1 MKRVFLC
8 CAAIALAS
16 TTCLAQ
22 AAPAKASAAPA
33 PAVAATPAAAAPEA
47 PKSGFRADIL
57 KSLDDLEK
65 KSVSLAEAVPEE
77 KYTWRPGEGVRSIGE
92 VYMHMASGNYA
103 YANAAGNKAPADLDV
118 RGFEKLATDKAKT
131 VATLKQSFVHV
142 RQTVLQ
148 TSDADLDKAVKM
160 FGRDST
166 IRNVLFIMQVHQ
178 SEHLGQSIAYARSV
192 GVVPPWTEERQAA
205 QKKAAAEKK

>member
-1 MKRVFLC
+1 MKRVLLC

-16 TTCLAQ
+16 ISLAAQ
-22 AAPAKASAAPA
+22 APEKAGAAKASAAPVA
-33 PAVAATPAAAAPEA
+33 PAAPAATAATEA

-65 KSVSLAEAVPEE
+65 KSVSLAEAIPED

-103 YANAAGNKAPADLDV
+103 YAGAAGNKAPADLDV

-131 VATLKQSFVHV
+131 VATLKQSF
-142 RQTVLQ
+142 
-148 TSDADLDKAVKM
+148 
-160 FGRDST
+160 
-166 IRNVLFIMQVHQ
+166 
-178 SEHLGQSIAYARSV
+178 
-192 GVVPPWTEERQAA
+192 
-205 QKKAAAEKK
+205 

>member
-1 MKRVFLC
+1 MKKVFLC
-8 CAAIALAS
+8 CAAMVLAS
-16 TTCLAQ
+16 ISSVAQ
-22 AAPAKASAAPA
+22 TAPAKTSAAPV
-33 PAVAATPAAAAPEA
+33 PTTATPPEA
-47 PKSGFRADIL
+47 PKSGFRAEIL

-65 KSVSLAEAVPEE
+65 KSVSLAEAIPEE

-118 RGFEKLATDKAKT
+118 RGFEKLAADKAKT

>member
-1 MKRVFLC
+1 MKRLFLC

-16 TTCLAQ
+16 ISSLAQ
-22 AAPAKASAAPA
+22 TPPVKTSAAPA
-33 PAVAATPAAAAPEA
+33 PAAMAAAASEA

-103 YANAAGNKAPADLDV
+103 YAGAAGNKAPADLDV
-118 RGFEKLATDKAKT
+118 RGFEKLTTDKAKT